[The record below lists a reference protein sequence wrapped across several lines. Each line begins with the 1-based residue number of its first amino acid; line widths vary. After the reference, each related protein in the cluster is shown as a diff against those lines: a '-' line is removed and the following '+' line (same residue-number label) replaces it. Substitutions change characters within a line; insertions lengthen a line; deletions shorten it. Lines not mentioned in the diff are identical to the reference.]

1 MIKIAAEIQGEDFFY
16 GYTRPL
22 LENFVKP
29 LREAKDPPLELL
41 KRLSIEIEITEDLD
55 VSSISRKASDAL
67 DVAEDMGIVSL
78 EDMIFEDLTDQSLE
92 EMRNRKS
99 ICQDGSEEVRLYKEK
114 SAAKLKSWGVYKM
127 MKKVIDAIETYLKE
141 KS

>member
-1 MIKIAAEIQGEDFFY
+1 
-16 GYTRPL
+16 
-22 LENFVKP
+22 
-29 LREAKDPPLELL
+29 
-41 KRLSIEIEITEDLD
+41 
-55 VSSISRKASDAL
+55 
-67 DVAEDMGIVSL
+67 
-78 EDMIFEDLTDQSLE
+78 
-92 EMRNRKS
+92 MRNRKS

>member
-1 MIKIAAEIQGEDFFY
+1 
-16 GYTRPL
+16 
-22 LENFVKP
+22 
-29 LREAKDPPLELL
+29 
-41 KRLSIEIEITEDLD
+41 
-55 VSSISRKASDAL
+55 
-67 DVAEDMGIVSL
+67 MGIVSL

-99 ICQDGSEEVRLYKEK
+99 ICQDGFEEVRLYKEK

-127 MKKVIDAIETYLKE
+127 MKKVIDAIEKYLKE

>member
-1 MIKIAAEIQGEDFFY
+1 MQRRFREK
-16 GYTRPL
+16 
-22 LENFVKP
+22 NFVKP

>member
-1 MIKIAAEIQGEDFFY
+1 
-16 GYTRPL
+16 

-55 VSSISRKASDAL
+55 GSSISRKASDAL

-92 EMRNRKS
+92 EMRTRKS
-99 ICQDGSEEVRLYKEK
+99 VCQDGFEEVRLYKEK

-127 MKKVIDAIETYLKE
+127 MKKVIDAIEKYLKE